1 MQNKSLS
8 SQRKLIKRIKGDSSK
23 SDSLIQL
30 LEMKTKKP
38 ITLNPKIIKDKTKFD
53 KSENKIALEGVK
65 IIQES
70 NNNFVKNINNYNERK
85 ESNEFFTNK
94 YKKYKSLENKN
105 KIEEIEKNKLIF
117 GNLLRAYENKGINF
131 GGNFFHKGIYNAS
144 GILLRKKKLIEDYYA
159 NEVKKEGNKSRKII
173 KYKNFLNKLSTQ
185 VKYKILRKI
194 PIQNK
199 NKKQKEEKKKY
210 HKITDFEIGQ
220 IHECIKKEKEIE
232 KLINENNL
240 LKKLIYIDKTN
251 FQIKKDEIDL
261 YKKNK
266 EEDNKIL
273 VYTNN
278 NSENYISLDNES
290 GDNDELNDISTI
302 RKKKNKEKE
311 NEKNLDDK
319 INHRKLMF
327 RTIFNENNNKLSK
340 TLLLKKEDNSKSNR
354 SLPQIEINRDK
365 IKKTISFNNT
375 NVTSANIRSI
385 ESGLFKTRL
394 KSKIK
399 EKNSKMLPS
408 LDKIKNKRKSNI
420 GMLKKI
426 YTLNNSDRTI
436 MKNKTSNSQPNFSSV
451 EDTYEKLIK
460 DNVKSKNN
468 KVHKILENF
477 YGDQI
482 KEIDGK
488 INGLKILNFLYKIRG
503 RTIQNEIKDVIY
515 SKYRDLLPDEFE
527 KKINLNKNLNEKL
540 KNLGAYFTH
549 NYCQSINKLNQ
560 SE

>member
-8 SQRKLIKRIKGDSSK
+8 SQRKLIKRIKGDRSK

-30 LEMKTKKP
+30 LEMKKKKP

-53 KSENKIALEGVK
+53 KSENKVALEGVK

-70 NNNFVKNINNYNERK
+70 NNTFVKNINNYNERK
-85 ESNEFFTNK
+85 ENNEFFTNK
-94 YKKYKSLENKN
+94 FKKYKSLANKD
-105 KIEEIEKNKLIF
+105 KIEVIEKNKLIF
-117 GNLLRAYENKGINF
+117 GNLLRAYEDKGINF
-131 GGNFFHKGIYNAS
+131 GGNFFHKGIYNVS

-185 VKYKILRKI
+185 VKDKLMKKN
-194 PIQNK
+194 PIQSK
-199 NKKQKEEKKKY
+199 NKTQKEEKNKY

-220 IHECIKKEKEIE
+220 IHECIKKKKEIK
-232 KLINENNL
+232 KLISENNL
-240 LKKLIYIDKTN
+240 LKKLIDIDRTN
-251 FQIKKDEIDL
+251 FQIKKDEKDV
-261 YKKNK
+261 YKKSK
-266 EEDNKIL
+266 EEDNKKIL
-273 VYTNN
+273 IYTNN

-290 GDNDELNDISTI
+290 EDNDELKDISTI
-302 RKKKNKEKE
+302 RKKRNKDG
-311 NEKNLDDK
+311 EKNLVDRT
-319 INHRKLMF
+319 NHNKLMF

-340 TLLLKKEDNSKSNR
+340 AFLLKKEDNPKSNR
-354 SLPQIEINRDK
+354 SLPQIEITRNK
-365 IKKTISFNNT
+365 VKKTVSFNNT

-385 ESGLFKTRL
+385 ESSLFKTRL

-399 EKNSKMLPS
+399 EKNSKIFPS
-408 LDKIKNKRKSNI
+408 LDKIKNKRKSNVE
-420 GMLKKI
+420 MLKKI

-436 MKNKTSNSQPNFSSV
+436 MKDKTSNSQSNFSSV

-460 DNVKSKNN
+460 YDVKSKYN

-482 KEIDGK
+482 KEIGGK
-488 INGLKILNFLYKIRG
+488 INGLKLLNFLYKIRG

-527 KKINLNKNLNEKL
+527 KKINIDKNLNEKL
-540 KNLGAYFTH
+540 KNLGAYFIH
-549 NYCQSINKLNQ
+549 NYCQSLNKLNQ

>member
-1 MQNKSLS
+1 MQNNNLS
-8 SQRKLIKRIKGDSSK
+8 SQRKLLKRIKGDRSK

-30 LEMKTKKP
+30 LEMKKKKP

-53 KSENKIALEGVK
+53 KSENKVALEGVK

-70 NNNFVKNINNYNERK
+70 YNTFVNNINNYNERK
-85 ESNEFFTNK
+85 ENNEFFTNK
-94 YKKYKSLENKN
+94 FKKYKSLANKD
-105 KIEEIEKNKLIF
+105 KIEVIEKNKLIF
-117 GNLLRAYENKGINF
+117 GNLLRAYEDKGINF
-131 GGNFFHKGIYNAS
+131 GGNFFHKGIYNVS

-159 NEVKKEGNKSRKII
+159 KEVKKEGNKSRKII

-185 VKYKILRKI
+185 VKDKLMKKN
-194 PIQNK
+194 PIQSK
-199 NKKQKEEKKKY
+199 NKTQKEEKNKY

-220 IHECIKKEKEIE
+220 IHECIKKKKEIK
-232 KLINENNL
+232 KLISENNL
-240 LKKLIYIDKTN
+240 LKKLIDIDRTN
-251 FQIKKDEIDL
+251 FQIKKDEKDL

-266 EEDNKIL
+266 EDDNNKIL
-273 VYTNN
+273 IYTNN

-290 GDNDELNDISTI
+290 EDNDELKDISTI
-302 RKKKNKEKE
+302 RKKRNKGG
-311 NEKNLDDK
+311 EKNIDDK
-319 INHRKLMF
+319 AIHRKLMF

-340 TLLLKKEDNSKSNR
+340 AFLLKKEDNSKSNH
-354 SLPQIEINRDK
+354 SLPQIEININK
-365 IKKTISFNNT
+365 VKKTVSFNNT

-399 EKNSKMLPS
+399 EKNSKIFPS
-408 LDKIKNKRKSNI
+408 LDKIKNKRKSNV

-436 MKNKTSNSQPNFSSV
+436 MKDKTSNSQSNFSSV

-460 DNVKSKNN
+460 YDVKSKYN

-477 YGDQI
+477 YGCQI

-488 INGLKILNFLYKIRG
+488 INGLKLLNFLYKIRG

-527 KKINLNKNLNEKL
+527 KKINVDKNLNEKL
-540 KNLGAYFTH
+540 KKLGAYFIH
-549 NYCQSINKLNQ
+549 NYCQSLNKLNQ

>member
-8 SQRKLIKRIKGDSSK
+8 SQRKLMKRIKGDRSK

-30 LEMKTKKP
+30 LEMKKKKP

-53 KSENKIALEGVK
+53 KSENKVALEGVK

-70 NNNFVKNINNYNERK
+70 NNTFVKNINNYNERK
-85 ESNEFFTNK
+85 ENNEFFTNRF
-94 YKKYKSLENKN
+94 KKYKSLANKD
-105 KIEEIEKNKLIF
+105 KIEEIEKNKFIL
-117 GNLLRAYENKGINF
+117 GNLLRAYEDKGINF
-131 GGNFFHKGIYNAS
+131 GGNFFHKGIYNVS

-159 NEVKKEGNKSRKII
+159 KEVKKEGNKSRKII

-185 VKYKILRKI
+185 VKDKLMKKN
-194 PIQNK
+194 PIQSK
-199 NKKQKEEKKKY
+199 NKTQKEEKNKY

-220 IHECIKKEKEIE
+220 IHECIKKKKEIK
-232 KLINENNL
+232 KLISENNL
-240 LKKLIYIDKTN
+240 LKKLIDIDKTN
-251 FQIKKDEIDL
+251 FQIKKDEKDL

-266 EEDNKIL
+266 EEDNKKIL
-273 VYTNN
+273 IYTNN

-290 GDNDELNDISTI
+290 EDNNELKDISTI
-302 RKKKNKEKE
+302 RKKRNKDS
-311 NEKNLDDK
+311 EKNLDDK
-319 INHRKLMF
+319 ALPSKLMF

-340 TLLLKKEDNSKSNR
+340 AFILKKDENSKSNR
-354 SLPQIEINRDK
+354 SLPQIEITRNK
-365 IKKTISFNNT
+365 VKKTVSFNNT

-399 EKNSKMLPS
+399 EKNSKIFPS
-408 LDKIKNKRKSNI
+408 LDKIKNKRKSNVGI
-420 GMLKKI
+420 LKKI

-436 MKNKTSNSQPNFSSV
+436 MKDKSSNSQPNFSSV

-460 DNVKSKNN
+460 YDVKSKYN

-477 YGDQI
+477 YGCQI

-488 INGLKILNFLYKIRG
+488 INGLKLLNFLYKIRG
-503 RTIQNEIKDVIY
+503 RTIKNEIKDVIY

-527 KKINLNKNLNEKL
+527 KKIDVDKNLNEKL
-540 KNLGAYFTH
+540 KNLGAYFIH
-549 NYCQSINKLNQ
+549 NYCQSLNKLNQ